1 MPIGVVRFVLAM
13 SSAICQERHRL
24 LKMYRESAV
33 AYADAVRNMSDVI
46 GAGLDS
52 EIHVARRVC
61 RNAWNDAEQARV
73 MLLRH
78 EADHCC
84 DRYAASASG
93 VS

>member
-1 MPIGVVRFVLAM
+1 MPIGVVRFELAM

-24 LKMYRESAV
+24 LKEYHDSAV

-46 GAGLDS
+46 SAGLDS
-52 EIHVARRVC
+52 EIQVARRVC
-61 RNAWNDAEQARV
+61 RNAWNVVEQARV
-73 MLLRH
+73 TLFRH

-93 VS
+93 AS